1 MRSLAFRNGW
11 MACATVAIVL
21 LHTHSVNAWPPGG
34 SLKDPGE
41 KPERQ
46 RRIDAGPPP
55 IVNVLSAAGT
65 RSHITNV
72 VRDVDTNE
80 NLAKVAEYAQLLN
93 GERTGEK
100 GARLAALSGEL
111 AQLGIQVPARF
122 VDTFPT
128 NAGRN
133 EQSGIDAIARGD
145 FDDVGRT
152 EKEAALHYL
161 RRIETMHTAAQRSER
176 SRPAAADQYAHP
188 PADPEGD
195 RARQA
200 EAEAAEREQFRRTQE
215 QRLLQE
221 QRVAREAQRQQ
232 EEQALTAFA
241 TQLPTAVRE
250 LANREGLYA
259 QMDRMEREQ
268 RTRDRE
274 AAAARD
280 RDNNRE
286 RDRDENRDRDRDS
299 NRDRRNSPR

>member
-21 LHTHSVNAWPPGG
+21 LHTHSVHAWPGPRPVAPN
-34 SLKDPGE
+34 DPGE
-41 KPERQ
+41 RPDRQ
-46 RRIDAGPPP
+46 QRLAAGLPP

-65 RSHITNV
+65 RFHVTNV
-72 VRDVDTNE
+72 VRDVGTNE

-128 NAGRN
+128 NAERN
-133 EQSGIDAIARGD
+133 EKSGIDAIARGD

-161 RRIETMHTAAQRSER
+161 RRIETMHIAAQRSER
-176 SRPAAADQYAHP
+176 SRPAAADQYARP

-200 EAEAAEREQFRRTQE
+200 EAEAAEREQLRRTQE

-232 EEQALTAFA
+232 EEQALNAFA
-241 TQLPTAVRE
+241 TQLPAAVRA
-250 LANREGLYA
+250 LASSQGLFA
-259 QMDRMEREQ
+259 QMDRMAREQ
-268 RTRDRE
+268 RSLDRE

-286 RDRDENRDRDRDS
+286 RDRDRDS
-299 NRDRRNSPR
+299 NRDRRNGPP